1 MVVRIWLSASA
12 LRAAMPTYVQAQ
24 PSGARTVA
32 AAIERARVRPRAAGW
47 QGARQTFVYTPG
59 GLYQVTA
66 AVGRV
71 TAIVLQE
78 GESLSDVGAVAA
90 GDTVRW
96 VIGEAASG
104 TGPTRRTHILVKP
117 TDPGLVTNLVIKDR
131 KSTRLN

>member
-1 MVVRIWLSASA
+1 
-12 LRAAMPTYVQAQ
+12 MPTYVQAQ
-24 PSGARTVA
+24 SSGARNVA
-32 AAIERARVRPRAAGW
+32 AACGRARVQPRAAGG
-47 QGARQTFVYTPG
+47 QGATQTFVYTPG

-78 GESLSDVGAVAA
+78 GERLSAVGAVAA

-117 TDPGLVTNLVIKDR
+117 TEPGLVPNLVLNTDR
-131 KSTRLN
+131 RTYTANGRASARERG